1 MLQTAILAKRVTAGE
16 PDTTEI
22 RELTEAAGATVL
34 GEVTQRRAED
44 TATDF
49 GAGKVQEL
57 ARLVQE
63 TGPDTVVVDGELTPQ
78 QTVNLEDKTGVRVID
93 RHRLVL
99 ELFARQARSR
109 RAQLQV
115 ELARLRYQL
124 PRVRER
130 TDEGALNRR
139 TESGTRYY
147 DLLDRIDELERK
159 LDDLPPVDREFQKRR
174 EQGFDI
180 VAIAGYTN
188 AGKSTLLRRLADDMD
203 LNAETHDDIEQSATV
218 GDRLFETLETTTRR
232 ATIDGRKT
240 LLTDTVGFL
249 DELPHWLVEAFRGT
263 LSAVDAADAVVLVV
277 DAAQP
282 VSEVRRKL
290 DTVRDTFDEDHP
302 PVVPV
307 LNKADLV
314 EADQLADRAAVVE
327 DTVGE
332 PVAISA
338 MEGAGLETLEA
349 RIVATLPDLD
359 RAELTVPLT
368 DEGMSTLSWLH
379 DEAVAVDVEYG
390 SDAATARVSA
400 RPGTVER
407 ARARVE
413 SLDTPEERGQSPNAP

>member
-22 RELTEAAGATVL
+22 RQLTEAAGATVL
-34 GEVTQRRAED
+34 GEVTQRRVED
-44 TATDF
+44 TATDL

-63 TGPDTVVVDGELTPQ
+63 TGADTVVVDGELTPQ
-78 QTVNLEDKTGVRVID
+78 QTVNLEDETGVRVID

-99 ELFARQARSR
+99 EIFARQARSR

-159 LDDLPPVDREFQKRR
+159 LDDLPPVDREFEQRR

-203 LNAETHDDIEQSATV
+203 LDAETHDDIEQSATV
-218 GDRLFETLETTTRR
+218 GDRLFETLEATTRR

-249 DELPHWLVEAFRGT
+249 DELPHWLVESFRGT

-290 DTVRDTFDEDHP
+290 DTVRDTFDESHP

-307 LNKADLV
+307 LNKADRV
-314 EADQLADRAAVVE
+314 EVDQLADRAAVVE
-327 DTVGE
+327 DIVGE

-349 RIVATLPDLD
+349 RIVATLPDID

-379 DEAVAVDVEYG
+379 DEAVAVDVEYV
-390 SDAATARVSA
+390 SNAATARVSA
-400 RPGTVER
+400 RPDTIER

-413 SLDTPEERGQSPNAP
+413 SLDAPEERGQSFNAP